1 MRQILLSISLLAAFL
16 ATPAAAQS
24 DFGELFNRVRELKR
38 QTPACAGSE
47 CLKGLA
53 TTVSEAS
60 AKSRV
65 ASSPVLPSNRATSA
79 FTRSREASI
88 PGARMSRQTLNS
100 VWFAMNYLGETIA
113 YSLCLGSDRA
123 DESATAF
130 LRATLERAR
139 PHLQNINRTG
149 IVNLDLGAF
158 QGIADQMPQRSG
170 ESIGEDLAAL
180 FNLYQGQLTNA
191 NLACCQLNDG
201 PVLPSPI
208 IPNLS
213 SVAASTGIAGGLF
226 ACFTCSDTVDE
237 AVADLYNEL
246 VAANRRDL
254 EAVQG
259 CLTGVD
265 VNSILQPVSRTA
277 QYQNAF
283 LSYNFTI
290 RDISQT
296 LLSNDC
302 VCDEASRVDAPPP
315 PATLSGAFF
324 GRVVN
329 AANQSPIAG
338 ATVALGSSSLS
349 VRTNAEGVYRLAGV
363 PPGNVALTASAP
375 GFLAINRSLEMTH
388 SGEIEAN
395 FNLAAA
401 PVATGTLS
409 GFVRN
414 AATGAPISGVRV
426 SLSNST
432 LSDTSAVNG
441 AFRIPGVPVG
451 NTVITASL
459 AGFAPSTLNATV
471 RTNET
476 TTVSL
481 SVSPILDEGQI
492 RITINWLRNPSGQ
505 PRDLDLHLY
514 GPREG
519 STSCF
524 RVYFLTPGFLNS
536 NPFAQLEVDNISV
549 SGVPPTETIR
559 IARLFPG
566 TYTLFVNNYSGG
578 ANVLSQSQAQIAVFR
593 GDRQVATYTVPNG
606 PEEIWNVFTIDGATG
621 QIRPVNQMRTTFPEL
636 VCR

>member
-1 MRQILLSISLLAAFL
+1 MLKILLSITLLAAS
-16 ATPAAAQS
+16 AAAQS
-24 DFGELFNRVRELKR
+24 NFNELFERVRELKH
-38 QTPACAGSE
+38 QTPACSGAE

-53 TTVSEAS
+53 ATQSEAS
-60 AKSRV
+60 LKSRV
-65 ASSPVLPSNRATSA
+65 SSARSLPAASPAPSFSS
-79 FTRSREASI
+79 FTRSRAASI
-88 PGARMSRQTLNS
+88 SEPRMSRQTLNS

-123 DESATAF
+123 DETSTAF
-130 LRATLERAR
+130 LRTMLERAR

-149 IVNLDLGAF
+149 IVNFDLGAF
-158 QGIADQMPQRSG
+158 QGVADQMPQRTG

-226 ACFTCSDTVDE
+226 ACFTCSDTVNE
-237 AVADLYNEL
+237 AVAELYNGLIAE
-246 VAANRRDL
+246 NRRDL
-254 EAVQG
+254 EAVEG
-259 CLTGVD
+259 CLTGVNI
-265 VNSILQPVSRTA
+265 NSLLQPISVTA

-283 LSYNFTI
+283 LSYNFTV
-290 RDISQT
+290 RDVSQT

-302 VCDEASRVDAPPP
+302 VCDEASRVNAPPP
-315 PATLSGAFF
+315 PVSLSGVFF
-324 GRVVN
+324 GRVLN
-329 AANQSPIAG
+329 AANQAPIAG
-338 ATVALGSSSLS
+338 ATVALGNSSLS
-349 VRTNAEGVYRLAGV
+349 ARTAADGTYRLAGV
-363 PPGNVALTASAP
+363 PPGNVALTASAT
-375 GFLAINRSLEMTH
+375 GFLAVNRSLEMTN
-388 SGEIEAN
+388 SGEIQVN
-395 FNLAAA
+395 FNLSAA
-401 PVATGTLS
+401 PVATGTLT

-471 RTNET
+471 RANET

-492 RITINWLRNPSGQ
+492 RITINWLRNPNGQ

-514 GPREG
+514 GPRDG
-519 STSCF
+519 SASCF
-524 RVYFLTPGFLNS
+524 RVYYSSTGFLNS
-536 NPFAQLEVDNISV
+536 NPFAQLEVDNISLTD
-549 SGVPPTETIR
+549 VPPTETIR
-559 IARLFPG
+559 ISRLFPG
-566 TYTLFVNNYSGG
+566 TYTLFVDNYSGG
-578 ANVLSQSQAQIAVFR
+578 ANLLSQSQAQIAVFR
-593 GDRQVATYTVPNG
+593 GNRQIATYTVPNG